1 MPAPLRTLL
10 YPLLLPGG
18 ALFLATALL
27 LHGGGARHWLA
38 HPLASLALPLVAGSG
53 ALLAWR
59 FHRSRL
65 VLGLV
70 LVCAA
75 ELILRRVTGT
85 SAAAYTHA
93 GVAVL
98 LPLNLAL
105 MNLLPE
111 RGLITLRGLGR
122 LGLLA
127 AQPAAAVWWYLRDPA
142 LALRGLEHRWVDL
155 PALGPG
161 DLPQA
166 AAAAFAAAAAVLALR
181 CLRRPSALD
190 AGFLWALVACLAG
203 LLHPSAT
210 IRSVYF
216 SGAAVILV
224 AGLVEA
230 FHFLAFRDELTG
242 LPARRALNE
251 ALART
256 GGPYTLAM
264 VDVDHFKKVNDRHGH
279 DVGDQVLK
287 MLATR
292 LAAVSGGGRA
302 YRYGGEEFT
311 VLFPRKSLQEALPH
325 LQRVREQIAAE
336 PFRLRRFLRPLRKPN
351 RPRKGVAAVHS
362 LRVTVSIG
370 AAEKGARHPSAE
382 AVLQAADK
390 ALYKAKR
397 GGRNQVRG

>member
-1 MPAPLRTLL
+1 MPAPLRTLF

-18 ALFLATALL
+18 ALFLAVTLL
-27 LHGGGARHWLA
+27 VHRGDLPWPD
-38 HPLASLALPLVAGSG
+38 HPLAGLALPLVAGAG

-65 VLGLV
+65 VLGLA

-75 ELILRRVTGT
+75 ELILRHVTGT
-85 SAAAYTHA
+85 SAASYTHA
-93 GVAVL
+93 VVAVL
-98 LPLNLAL
+98 LPLDLAL

-111 RGLITLRGLGR
+111 RGLITLEGIGR
-122 LGLLA
+122 VALFA
-127 AQPAAAVWWYLRDPA
+127 AQVAAAVWWYHRDAA
-142 LALRGLEHRWVDL
+142 LARHWLEYPWFDL
-155 PALGPG
+155 PALGTTG
-161 DLPQA
+161 LPQA
-166 AAAAFAAAAAVLALR
+166 GMAAFAAAATVLGVR

-190 AGFLWALVACLAG
+190 AGFLWALAACLAG
-203 LLHPSAT
+203 LLHHSAT

-216 SGAAVILV
+216 SGAALILV
-224 AGLVEA
+224 AALVEA

-256 GGPYTLAM
+256 GGQYTLAM

-311 VLFPRKSLQEALPH
+311 VLFPRKSLEEALPH

-336 PFRLRRFLRPLRKPN
+336 PFRLRRFLRPLRKPD
-351 RPRKGVAAVHS
+351 RPRKGKATANS

-370 AAEKGARHPSAE
+370 AAEKCARHPSAE

-397 GGRNQVRG
+397 GGRNQVRS